1 MLATSGRER
10 TAAMHLRLKKRVALG
25 ATIAVALAA
34 WIGTSAGGAAGGAG
48 SAKGDVLPATLAK
61 MIANPESAVAEF
73 GLEAARA
80 RHADLH
86 SGAGGVWFIPG
97 RTGGAC
103 LFQSNGGGSCANADQ
118 IANGGLVLVV
128 LPPPSAESPGS
139 ATFIG
144 YAPAGVT
151 AIRLVDEDGGVVSE
165 ITPQGDTGIYDF
177 RLARRPGASAAV
189 KLILA
194 DASGKAVSTLPMPG
208 SAPG

>member
-1 MLATSGRER
+1 
-10 TAAMHLRLKKRVALG
+10 MHVRLKTRIALG

-80 RHADLH
+80 RHADLR
-86 SGAGGVWFIPG
+86 SRAGGAWFIPG

-103 LFQSNGGGSCANADQ
+103 LFQSGGGGSCANADQ
-118 IANGGLVLVV
+118 TASGRLVLVI
-128 LPPPSAESPGS
+128 LPPPSAETPGS

-151 AIRLVDEDGGVVSE
+151 AIRLVDKDGGVVRE
-165 ITPQGDTGIYDF
+165 ITPQGNTRIYDF
-177 RLARRPGASAAV
+177 RLARQPGASAAV
-189 KLILA
+189 QIILA
-194 DASGKAVSTLPMPG
+194 DASGKPVSTLPLPG